1 MQKKVLIGLAILF
14 LLGGIGLVGTVGYG
28 FRLMRLPTGGMAN
41 TILPSEN
48 IAVTK
53 FYGEIKRGDILVFK
67 YPKNPSIYYIK
78 RVVGL
83 PNETIEVRGKQIL
96 INGHE
101 LQEKKIKVDLAVSDS
116 QSEKPMREI
125 AEEGAGEY
133 RVYYDKTTWDGASY
147 DHEMKYAV
155 REPFKIPPGQYFM
168 MGDSRDNSMD
178 SRYWG
183 TVTQDAILYK
193 AYLIYNSPNPQRI
206 FTKLK

>member
-1 MQKKVLIGLAILF
+1 MKKKVLIGLAIL
-14 LLGGIGLVGTVGYG
+14 LLVGGIALVGTVGYG

-41 TILPSEN
+41 TILPGEN

-53 FYGEIKRGDILVFK
+53 FYGEINRGDIIVFK

-78 RVVGL
+78 RVIGL
-83 PNETIEVRGKQIL
+83 PGETIEVRGKQIL
-96 INGHE
+96 INGQE
-101 LQEKKIKVDLAVSDS
+101 LPEKKVKVDLAVGDP
-116 QSEKPMREI
+116 QSEKPLREI
-125 AEEGAGEY
+125 ADEGTGEY
-133 RVYYDKTTWDGASY
+133 RVCYDKTTWEGAGY

-193 AYLIYNSPNPQRI
+193 AYLIYNSPNPERI